1 MNSSELEAKYLPCV
15 RRVSGV
21 LLMPAAEAI
30 RLLED
35 SQSANVKLI
44 GVEAFRLLEGGGIQP
59 AMEFS
64 NISYGAIEE
73 EGGKIEFNPDLRLRT
88 PWNSDPEALENTR
101 ILIAEGAANGYSW
114 YEVSLEDLES
124 NELLFFRRDA

>member
-1 MNSSELEAKYLPCV
+1 MNSSELEAKYLPYV

-21 LLMPAAEAI
+21 LLLPAAEAI
-30 RLLED
+30 HLLED
-35 SQSANVKLI
+35 SQSVNVKLI
-44 GVEAFRLLEGGGIQP
+44 GIEAFRLPEGGGIQP
-59 AMEFS
+59 SMEFS
-64 NISYGAIEE
+64 NISYGTVAEKDGE
-73 EGGKIEFNPDLRLRT
+73 TEFNPDLRLRT

-101 ILIAEGAANGYSW
+101 ALIAEGVANGYSW